1 MKHQR
6 KKDDLE
12 AELNK
17 DLNLNFEKG
26 RDQADDSLHGYK
38 VFINPSISDV
48 LCTATAE
55 ALAMGKFVVC
65 ADHPSNEFFMS
76 FPNCLTYKTSE
87 DFVEKVKE
95 ALANEPYPLTP
106 EERYQLLLEAATQRF
121 MEYSELDKVL
131 NKENDGVKSS
141 TGNRKLIASDELE
154 RHGDYFVN
162 LTIQLL
168 TAFKKD
174 LEPWITRIGT
184 YVDNLKILSQR
195 LGMSSRADNEMAVLC
210 STGEIFQASP
220 RTKEWA
226 IISLR

>member
-1 MKHQR
+1 MLK
-6 KKDDLE
+6 
-12 AELNK
+12 
-17 DLNLNFEKG
+17 
-26 RDQADDSLHGYK
+26 SLLAYK

-121 MEYSELDKVL
+121 MEYYELDKVL

-141 TGNRKLIASDELE
+141 TAIPGTRDYDKQHCKDLNLLPPQVEKPIYGCDELE

-184 YVDNLKILSQR
+184 YVDDLKILS
-195 LGMSSRADNEMAVLC
+195 
-210 STGEIFQASP
+210 QASP
-220 RTKEWA
+220 RTKKWA